1 MEEGRMLYPKT
12 LSLLV
17 YPCTIVGYV
26 RLALLISAVTFYLLV
41 VENEPEVWRKTAV
54 VGLLGS
60 SCLLDGVD
68 GYLARRYGHTSDFG
82 TLFDLTIDLS
92 THTVSWFLSGFYL
105 AMPLL
110 ILEWSTGIYIAA
122 FSMHPGAS
130 WKNVVIKKGPS
141 LLGYYFSNHQR
152 NLLSAYGNISHF
164 ALPMALY
171 LQLPINWAYY
181 SLWPGLILYELVT
194 LYLLYIFIKTLVTTR
209 Q

>member
-1 MEEGRMLYPKT
+1 MVYPKT

-17 YPCTIVGYV
+17 YPCTIVGYI
-26 RLALLISAVTFYLLV
+26 RLALLISAVSFHLLA
-41 VENEPEVWRKTAV
+41 ETELWRKTII

-92 THTVSWFLSGFYL
+92 THTISWYLSEFYL

-110 ILEWSTGIYIAA
+110 ILEWSTGLYIAA
-122 FSMHPGAS
+122 FSMYPGDS
-130 WKNVVIKKGPS
+130 WKNVVIKKGPF
-141 LLGYYFSNHQR
+141 LFGYYFSNHQR

-171 LQLPINWAYY
+171 LQLPISWVYY

-194 LYLLYIFIKTLVTTR
+194 LYLLYIFIKILVTTR

>member
-1 MEEGRMLYPKT
+1 M
-12 LSLLV
+12 
-17 YPCTIVGYV
+17 
-26 RLALLISAVTFYLLV
+26 A
-41 VENEPEVWRKTAV
+41 VENEAELWRKTII

-60 SCLLDGVD
+60 SCLLDSVD
-68 GYLARRYGHTSDFG
+68 GYLARRYGHTSEFG

-105 AMPLL
+105 AMLLL
-110 ILEWSTGIYIAA
+110 ILEWATGLYIAA
-122 FSMHPGAS
+122 FAMYPGDT

-171 LQLPINWAYY
+171 LQLSLTWAYY
-181 SLWPGLILYELVT
+181 LLWPGLILYELVT
-194 LYLLYIFIKTLVTTR
+194 LYLLYIFIKILLTTR